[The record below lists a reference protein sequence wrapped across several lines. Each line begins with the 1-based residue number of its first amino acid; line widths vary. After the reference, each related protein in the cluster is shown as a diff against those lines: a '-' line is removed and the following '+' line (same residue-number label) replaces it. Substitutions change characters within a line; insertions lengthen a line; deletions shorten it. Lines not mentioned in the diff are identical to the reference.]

1 MARGSLRA
9 VSQPTLQRTRRPG
22 LSPGRPALTLVTT
35 VPARALPASAVR
47 AMIAAA
53 AVGALAVG
61 LLAGCGATA
70 QEAARE
76 QAIAAAAPESAV
88 FPLSAQPEAEI
99 VEDVPISA
107 FGAGDGVTVDVCR
120 PAEDGSTGRPSSDG
134 VRPAVL
140 AVHGGSWARGDK
152 AHPTWRT
159 ICQWLASSGFVGVS
173 VNYRLAP
180 AHPYPAA
187 ADDVT
192 AAIAWA
198 QDASVAAEH
207 GIDPESIA
215 LLGGSAGGNLVSL
228 VGLRSVASDRIE
240 AVDAVVTLSAPLDLT
255 VGSAANPVFEQSMLD
270 YLACA
275 DRAECP
281 TAIEASPQFAIV
293 RGGPDFLVVHGTEEE
308 LIPVGQATPFALAL
322 REAGIRVELALIESS
337 AHSVGLLDDALAE
350 RIAGFLHERLQP
362 STALALEEPGAEETA
377 P

>member
-1 MARGSLRA
+1 M
-9 VSQPTLQRTRRPG
+9 T
-22 LSPGRPALTLVTT
+22 
-35 VPARALPASAVR
+35 
-47 AMIAAA
+47 AAA
-53 AVGALAVG
+53 TVGALAIG
-61 LLAGCGATA
+61 LLAGCGATE

-88 FPLSAQPEAEI
+88 FPLSVQPEAE
-99 VEDVPISA
+99 VTEDVPIAA
-107 FGAGDGVTVDVCR
+107 FGAGEGVTVDVCR
-120 PAEDGSTGRPSSDG
+120 PADGSTGRPSSDG
-134 VRPAVL
+134 ARPAVL

-198 QDASVAAEH
+198 QDSSVAAEH

-228 VGLRSVASDRIE
+228 VGLRSVASDRTE
-240 AVDAVVTLSAPLDLT
+240 TVDAVVTLSAPLDLT
-255 VGSAANPVFEQSMLD
+255 VGSAANPVFEPSTLD
-270 YLACA
+270 YLDCA

-281 TAIEASPQFAIV
+281 AAIEASPQFAIV

-322 REAGIRVELALIESS
+322 REAGIGVELALIESS

-350 RIAGFLHERLQP
+350 RIAAFLHERLQP
-362 STALALEEPGAEETA
+362 STALAFEPPGTLEPA

>member
-9 VSQPTLQRTRRPG
+9 VSQPTLQGTRPGG
-22 LSPGRPALTLVTT
+22 LSPGRPAHTLVTT
-35 VPARALPASAVR
+35 VPARALTAPAAR

-53 AVGALAVG
+53 AVGALAIG
-61 LLAGCGATA
+61 LLSGCGAPE

-88 FPLSAQPEAEI
+88 FPLSAQPEAELI
-99 VEDVPISA
+99 EDVPISA

-120 PAEDGSTGRPSSDG
+120 PGERLATDAA
-134 VRPAVL
+134 RPAVL

-198 QDASVAAEH
+198 QDPSTAAEH

-228 VGLRSVASDRIE
+228 VGLRSVGSERIE

-281 TAIEASPQFAIV
+281 AAIEASPQFAIV

-308 LIPVGQATPFALAL
+308 LIPVGQATPFAIAL
-322 REAGIRVELALIESS
+322 REAGIRVELDLIEST
-337 AHSVGLLDDALAE
+337 AHSVGLLDDALAD

-362 STALALEEPGAEETA
+362 ATALALEEPGAADLA

>member
-1 MARGSLRA
+1 M
-9 VSQPTLQRTRRPG
+9 
-22 LSPGRPALTLVTT
+22 
-35 VPARALPASAVR
+35 PARALPASAAR
-47 AMIAAA
+47 AIIAAA
-53 AVGALAVG
+53 AIGALAVG
-61 LLAGCGATA
+61 LLAGCGATE
-70 QEAARE
+70 QDAARE

-120 PAEDGSTGRPSSDG
+120 PADGSTGRLSSDEA
-134 VRPAVL
+134 RPAVL

-152 AHPTWRT
+152 SHPTWRT

-255 VGSAANPVFEQSMLD
+255 VGSAANPVFEPSMLD

-275 DRAECP
+275 DRADCAA
-281 TAIEASPQFAIV
+281 AIEASPQFAIV

-350 RIAGFLHERLQP
+350 RIAVFLHDRLQP
-362 STALALEEPGAEETA
+362 ATALALEPPGTQEPA

>member
-1 MARGSLRA
+1 MS
-9 VSQPTLQRTRRPG
+9 
-22 LSPGRPALTLVTT
+22 T
-35 VPARALPASAVR
+35 VPARALTSPAAR
-47 AMIAAA
+47 ALLAATA
-53 AVGALAVG
+53 IGALAVG
-61 LLAGCGATA
+61 LLAGCAATG
-70 QEAARE
+70 QEAARD
-76 QAIAAAAPESAV
+76 QTIAAAAPESAV
-88 FPLSAQPEAEI
+88 FPLSAQPEAAI
-99 VEDVPISA
+99 TEDVPISA

-120 PAEDGSTGRPSSDG
+120 PRDDASAAEA
-134 VRPAVL
+134 RPAVL

-187 ADDVT
+187 AEDVT
-192 AAIAWA
+192 AAVAWA
-198 QDASVAAEH
+198 QDPTTAAEH
-207 GIDPESIA
+207 GIDPESMA

-255 VGSAANPVFEQSMLD
+255 VGSAANPVFEPSMLD

-275 DRAECP
+275 DRAECDA
-281 TAIEASPQFAIV
+281 AIEASPQFAIV

-322 REAGIRVELALIESS
+322 REAGIRVELALVDSS

-350 RIAGFLHERLQP
+350 RIAAFLHERLQP
-362 STALALEEPGAEETA
+362 STALALEQPGTEEPA